1 MPYKSVLIVSPH
13 FPPIN
18 APDHQRVRM
27 ALSYFREFGWEAVVL
42 AVDPEFSENSRDES
56 LQATIP
62 NYAEVHRVRAL
73 PVSITRR
80 VGVGNIALRSLPYLR
95 SKGNELLSSRS
106 FDLVF
111 FSTSMFPVMSLG
123 PVWRKR
129 FRVPYIIDFQDP
141 WLTDYY
147 KGSALRPP
155 GGKTKYAFSNML
167 GRALEPRVV
176 REAAHIVAVSPSYPA
191 QLRARYPELNA
202 KDFTVLPFAAS
213 ERDFEFAKALEISHD
228 VFTRNDGFTHW
239 VYAGVTGVIM
249 EKSIRSFFTA
259 LQWRLQQEPRLKSKL
274 RIHFVGTDYAHAS
287 RARKTV
293 EPIAAEFDLNG
304 VVDERTE
311 RLPFLTTLKLL
322 TDADAL
328 LIFGSDD
335 PSYTASKIFPYI
347 LARKPL
353 LVIVHKKSSVC
364 DVVRETRAGTLVT
377 FSGDEHESEIA
388 LRIDSQWL
396 ENQPISAKTD
406 WKEFERYT
414 ARSMTA
420 SLCSVFDGIP
430 RCAQMPTQ
438 GTENSTIVISRK

>member
-1 MPYKSVLIVSPH
+1 MTDKSILIVSPH

-18 APDHQRVRM
+18 APDYQRVRM
-27 ALSYFREFGWEAVVL
+27 ALSYFREFGWEPVVL

-56 LQATIP
+56 LLATLP
-62 NYAEVHRVRAL
+62 SNAEVHRVRAL
-73 PVSITRR
+73 PAGMTRR
-80 VGVGNIALRSLPYLR
+80 VGMGNLALRSLPYLR

-129 FRVPYIIDFQDP
+129 FHIPYIIDFQDP

-155 GGKTKYAFSNML
+155 GGKAKYAFSNML

-176 REAAHIVAVSPSYPA
+176 REAAHIIAVSPSYPE

-213 ERDFEFAKALEISHD
+213 ERDFEFAKASEIRHD
-228 VFTRNDGFTHW
+228 VFTQNDGFTHW
-239 VYAGVTGVIM
+239 VYAGAAGAIM

-259 LQWRLQQEPRLKSKL
+259 LQWRLQQEPQLRSKL
-274 RIHFVGTDYAHAS
+274 KIHFVGTDYANAS

-304 VVDERTE
+304 IVDERTD
-311 RLPFLTTLKLL
+311 RLPFLITLKLL

-364 DVVRETRAGTLVT
+364 DIVKETQAGTLVT
-377 FSGDEHESEIA
+377 FSEDEQESEIA
-388 LRIDSQWL
+388 LRIKSQWL
-396 ENQPISAKTD
+396 ENQPVSAKTD
-406 WKEFERYT
+406 WKVFERYT
-414 ARSMTA
+414 AHSMTA
-420 SLCSVFDGIP
+420 SLCSVFNAIP
-430 RCAQMPTQ
+430 RCAQMVNQRAETKAK
-438 GTENSTIVISRK
+438 VLC

>member
-1 MPYKSVLIVSPH
+1 
-13 FPPIN
+13 
-18 APDHQRVRM
+18 
-27 ALSYFREFGWEAVVL
+27 
-42 AVDPEFSENSRDES
+42 
-56 LQATIP
+56 
-62 NYAEVHRVRAL
+62 
-73 PVSITRR
+73 
-80 VGVGNIALRSLPYLR
+80 
-95 SKGNELLSSRS
+95 
-106 FDLVF
+106 
-111 FSTSMFPVMSLG
+111 MFPVMSLG
-123 PVWRKR
+123 PWWRKR
-129 FRVPYIIDFQDP
+129 FQVPYIIDFQDP
-141 WLTDYY
+141 WLSDYY

-155 GGKTKYAFSNML
+155 GGKAKYAFSNML
-167 GRALEPRVV
+167 GRALEPSVV
-176 REAAHIVAVSPSYPA
+176 RNAAHIIAVSPSYPE

-213 ERDFEFAKALEISHD
+213 ERDFEFAKASEIRHD
-228 VFTRNDGFTHW
+228 VFDHNDGFTHW
-239 VYAGVTGVIM
+239 VYAGATGAFM

-293 EPIAAEFDLNG
+293 EPIAAEFDLNR

-353 LVIVHKKSSVC
+353 LVVVHKESSVC
-364 DVVRETRAGTLVT
+364 DIVRETRAGTLVT
-377 FSGDEHESEIA
+377 FSGNDQESEIA
-388 LRIDSQWL
+388 ARIDSQWF
-396 ENQPISAKTD
+396 ENQAASAKTD
-406 WKEFERYT
+406 WKVFERYT

-420 SLCSVFDGIP
+420 SLCLVFDAIP
-430 RCAQMPTQ
+430 SCAQMPTQ
-438 GTENSTIVISRK
+438 GTETEAKVLC

>member
-1 MPYKSVLIVSPH
+1 MPHKSVLIVSPH

-27 ALSYFREFGWEAVVL
+27 ALPYFRELGWEPVVL
-42 AVDPEFSENSRDES
+42 AVDPEFSDNSRDES
-56 LQATIP
+56 LLSTIP
-62 NYAEVHRVRAL
+62 SDAEVHHVRAL
-73 PVSITRR
+73 PTSMTRR
-80 VGVGNIALRSLPYLR
+80 VGVGNLALRSLPYLR
-95 SKGNELLSSRS
+95 SKGNELLSSRL

-129 FRVPYIIDFQDP
+129 FHVPYIIDFQDP

-155 GGKTKYAFSNML
+155 GGKAKYAFSNML

-176 REAAHIVAVSPSYPA
+176 REASHIIAVSPSHPE

-202 KDFTVLPFAAS
+202 RDFTVLPFAAS
-213 ERDFEFAKALEISHD
+213 ERDFEFAKALEMGHE
-228 VFTRNDGFTHW
+228 VFMRNDGFTHW
-239 VYAGVTGVIM
+239 VYAGATGVIM
-249 EKSIRSFFTA
+249 QKSIRSFFIA
-259 LQWRLQQEPRLKSKL
+259 LQWRLQQEPRLRSKL
-274 RIHFVGTDYAHAS
+274 RIHFVGTDYANAS
-287 RARKTV
+287 LARKTV

-304 VVDERTE
+304 IVDERTD

-364 DVVRETRAGTLVT
+364 DIVRETRAGTLVT
-377 FSGDEHESEIA
+377 FSGDEQESEIA
-388 LRIDSQWL
+388 LRIESQWL
-396 ENQPISAKTD
+396 ENQPVSAKTD
-406 WKEFERYT
+406 WKEFGRYT

-420 SLCSVFDGIP
+420 SLCSVFDAIP
-430 RCAQMPTQ
+430 HCAQVVTHN
-438 GTENSTIVISRK
+438 TETEAKASC